1 MTHQPFANL
10 FEYYEGNTSIE
21 FFQKRDVWDHG
32 FHLEHWH
39 QAHCTVSAFTPA
51 DTTIHIPSWLYY
63 QQIQLTSILSARIGC

>member
-1 MTHQPFANL
+1 M
-10 FEYYEGNTSIE
+10 G
-21 FFQKRDVWDHG
+21 HG